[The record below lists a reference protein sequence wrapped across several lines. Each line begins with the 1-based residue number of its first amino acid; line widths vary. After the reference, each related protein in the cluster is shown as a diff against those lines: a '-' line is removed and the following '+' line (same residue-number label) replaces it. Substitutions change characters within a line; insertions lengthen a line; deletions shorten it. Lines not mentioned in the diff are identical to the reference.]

1 MKPKRE
7 LIRIIRT
14 SEEEIQVDATGK
26 KNGRG
31 AYICPERGCLD
42 LAVKSRGLWLFP
54 KKSMKILK
62 RRWENL
68 IRDNV
73 LSMLGIAAKAGRVA
87 SGEYQTENMVKSGKS
102 HLVIVAE
109 DASDNTKKTFRNKCE
124 FYETPMVIYGNKESL
139 GHAIGREYRASLA
152 VTDEGFAKALLKK
165 LAQKTTE

>member
-1 MKPKRE
+1 M
-7 LIRIIRT
+7 
-14 SEEEIQVDATGK
+14 
-26 KNGRG
+26 
-31 AYICPERGCLD
+31 
-42 LAVKSRGLWLFP
+42 
-54 KKSMKILK
+54 
-62 RRWENL
+62 

-87 SGEYQTENMVKSGKS
+87 SGEYQTENVVKSGKS